1 MGVDTN
7 VYNASVAE
15 PVRDFVLTAI
25 PSILATVG
33 PPRRNLSI
41 RSETQLAYF
50 ANQSSERSVNEDLA
64 VTARAT
70 FGRVSPTA
78 EFSYLNS
85 RERLSFEIDAR
96 ARHVERRG
104 TAGVSVALTPKISA
118 AVQGEYWQLAFDGD
132 EVFDNFGLAAELN
145 RESLTAGVGV
155 SYRVTPLTTVGIMG
169 DVSEIRFDEASFR
182 DTDTQQMLF
191 RVELNPRAL
200 ISGSARAGYQRFRPL
215 NSEVPEF
222 NGVVG
227 TASVSYRLRASTSIG
242 FTFDRRTDFSYII
255 VEPYYIR
262 EGYGVSIR
270 RELPAQW
277 DVTLSGARTSHRY
290 LRQLRSENDTL
301 EGHREKLFDS
311 GVTLGYDVGPRTR
324 MTINVAYQTR
334 DSDFEMRG
342 YDGVHAGLSMI
353 YGF

>member
-1 MGVDTN
+1 
-7 VYNASVAE
+7 
-15 PVRDFVLTAI
+15 
-25 PSILATVG
+25 
-33 PPRRNLSI
+33 
-41 RSETQLAYF
+41 
-50 ANQSSERSVNEDLA
+50 
-64 VTARAT
+64 
-70 FGRVSPTA
+70 
-78 EFSYLNS
+78 
-85 RERLSFEIDAR
+85 LSFEIDAR

-145 RESLTAGVGV
+145 RESLTAGGGI
-155 SYRVTPLTTVGIMG
+155 SYRVTPLTTVGILG

-182 DTDTQQMLF
+182 DTDTQQVLF

-200 ISGSARAGYQRFRPL
+200 ISGSARVGYQRFRPL
-215 NSEVPEF
+215 LREVPEF

-227 TASVSYRLRASTSIG
+227 VASVSYRLRPTTSLG
-242 FTFDRRTDFSYII
+242 FTFERRTDFSYAI
-255 VEPYYIR
+255 VEPYYVR

-290 LRQLRSENDTL
+290 LRLVRSANDNS

-324 MTINVAYQTR
+324 MTINFAYQTR
-334 DSDFEMRG
+334 DSDFEVRG
-342 YDGVHAGLSMI
+342 YDGVHVGLSMI